1 MACGIFDADLFP
13 VNNPKMGE
21 PTQVRLKLLEE
32 SNNRRLANTKIL
44 GIKN

>member
-1 MACGIFDADLFP
+1 MS
-13 VNNPKMGE
+13 E

-44 GIKN
+44 GIKTKGMKRLYRNMTTAHQQ